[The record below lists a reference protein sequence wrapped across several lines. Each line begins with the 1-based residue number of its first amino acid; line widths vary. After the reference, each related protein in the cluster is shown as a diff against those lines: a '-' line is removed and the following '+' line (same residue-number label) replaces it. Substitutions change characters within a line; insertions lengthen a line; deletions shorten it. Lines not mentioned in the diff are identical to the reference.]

1 MNPSHLIQAGL
12 LCVGLCATI
21 SAEDVQPKI
30 AGQESAPAAAAPA
43 TTVAAAAPTYTEPQ
57 LLETFGWFVGK
68 RLGLAELAFTKE
80 ETDAV
85 VKGML
90 VSAAGKEN
98 PYDMEKIGPQMEV
111 FMQKRQEAFLA
122 KLRTQSLA
130 DTKAFFEKLKENK
143 NVVELPSGLRYE
155 IVQPGKGACPN
166 PTDTVQVNYTGKLI
180 NGSVFDSS
188 VASGKPAEIALNQV
202 IPGWT
207 EGLQKINVG
216 GKIRLY
222 IPPQLA
228 YGDNGQQG
236 IPPASTLIFDI
247 ELVDVKP
254 TAPAPAASVAPK
266 N

>member
-1 MNPSHLIQAGL
+1 LIPAGL

-21 SAEDVQPKI
+21 SAQDVQPKA
-30 AGQESAPAAAAPA
+30 AGQPEAPAAAAPA
-43 TTVAAAAPTYTEPQ
+43 AAVVAAAPTYSEAQ

-68 RLGLAELAFTKE
+68 RLGLAELGFNKE
-80 ETDAV
+80 ETDSV

-90 VSAAGKEN
+90 GSAAGKEP
-98 PYDMEKIGPQMEV
+98 PYEMDKIGPQMEA
-111 FMQKRQEAFLA
+111 FMQKRQETFLA
-122 KLRTQSLA
+122 KLRAQSQGES
-130 DTKAFFEKLKENK
+130 KAFFEKLKENK

-155 IVQPGKGACPN
+155 VVQAGNGAFPT

-188 VASGKPAEIALNQV
+188 VSGGKPVEIALNQV

-207 EGLQKINVG
+207 EGLQKINAG

-236 IPPASTLIFDI
+236 IPPGSTLIFDI
-247 ELVDVKP
+247 ELLGFKATP
-254 TAPAPAASVAPK
+254 PAPVAPK
-266 N
+266 S